1 LFLQRMWFVSSDSSW
16 FLPRIWYW
24 STARICFLQIPVLA
38 NIQNLAYARNWWLI

>member
-24 STARICFLQIPVLA
+24 STARKLSHKDNF
-38 NIQNLAYARNWWLI
+38 